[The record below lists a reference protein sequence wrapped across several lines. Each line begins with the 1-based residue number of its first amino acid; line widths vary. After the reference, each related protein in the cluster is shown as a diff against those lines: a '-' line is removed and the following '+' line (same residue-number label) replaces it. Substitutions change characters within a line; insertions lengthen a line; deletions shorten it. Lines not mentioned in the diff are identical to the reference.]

1 MLLNIFFTSIHGFP
15 PHQLSRPSIEATL
28 RLAKNVKELL
38 TYEKNETSNEVHV
51 QNHKKRHSQ
60 SSLKISLTKI
70 ISFSNKLRRSNLNV
84 VN

>member
-1 MLLNIFFTSIHGFP
+1 MLLNIFFTSIHCFP

-51 QNHKKRHSQ
+51 QKETQ
-60 SSLKISLTKI
+60 SILP
-70 ISFSNKLRRSNLNV
+70 
-84 VN
+84 